1 MTGRSKRKLIVLFD
15 LFITCVPDSE
25 AKLIPM
31 NNSKLLHLFI
41 IIIISA
47 LSSCSRNE
55 QPINIVW
62 FDKPAKYFEEAFPLG
77 NGFIGM
83 MVKGGAPS
91 EDLVLNESS
100 LWTGGPVDPNMNP
113 EAWKNLEAVR
123 KALFSEK
130 YKLAEELVK
139 KMQGKFSESYA
150 PLGNLKIVFNHS
162 DSITNYKRELDLST
176 GIATVDYSSDN
187 KQYHREFF
195 ISNPDRVAVI
205 LLKGDTPASLNF
217 TLFSTSLLKFTIQTR
232 NNDFI
237 MDGLVPIHAEP
248 NYNGNVPNAV
258 VYDTTGKGM
267 RFRMIARI
275 VKTDGKI
282 SADSARLHVE
292 NASEAIILLSIG
304 TSFNGFDKDPGLE
317 GKDEK
322 KIALDFLEKA
332 FVLSYNELKSRHIVD
347 FGALFN
353 RVSFFINNAEA
364 PNLPIYQRL
373 INYKDSASDPEL
385 EALYFQFGRYLLI
398 SSSRPGGIP
407 ANLQGIWNPHIRP
420 PWSSNYTANINS
432 EMNYWPAE
440 VTNLS
445 EMHAPL
451 LQHIGNLSKTGAIT
465 ACTFYNCG
473 GWCCSHNTD
482 IWAMTNPVGDF
493 GKGDPVW
500 ANWSMAGAW
509 YSLHLYEH
517 FAFTCDTG
525 WLKDYAWPLMKG
537 AACFCLDYLVTDPRG
552 FLVTAPS
559 TSPENKFKMPDG
571 FVGSTLYGGTADLAL
586 IKGLFKKILVISDAL
601 KTDLD
606 FTGEI
611 RTALEKLYPYQV
623 GKKGNLQEWYWD
635 WEDSDPQHR
644 HISHL
649 ISLYPDNQISPL
661 TTPDLASAAK
671 RSLEL
676 RGDGGTGWSKA
687 WKINTWAR
695 LLDGNHAYK
704 MLRAHLNY
712 VSPSPDTR
720 YSGGGT
726 YPNLF
731 DAHPP
736 FQIDGNFGGTA
747 GIAEML
753 LQSHLGEI
761 HLLPA
766 LPDVWKEGYI
776 KGLRA
781 RGGFIVDQYWKNGKL
796 TKATIYPDKNGEVRI
811 RYSEKTIKI
820 KVMAGKPVK
829 ITPSMFFN

>member
-1 MTGRSKRKLIVLFD
+1 
-15 LFITCVPDSE
+15 
-25 AKLIPM
+25 M
-31 NNSKLLHLFI
+31 NNNKLLFSFFLIFL
-41 IIIISA
+41 A
-47 LSSCSRNE
+47 VFVNCNRNV
-55 QPINIVW
+55 QPEKTVW

-83 MVKGGAPS
+83 MVKGGAPE
-91 EDLVLNESS
+91 EDLILNESS

-113 EAWKNLEAVR
+113 DTWKNLVAVR
-123 KALFSEK
+123 KALFSEN
-130 YKLAEELVK
+130 YKLAQDLVK

-150 PLGNLKIVFNHS
+150 PLGNLRIVFNHP
-162 DSITNYKRELDLST
+162 DSLENYKRELNLNT

-187 KQYHREFF
+187 KQFHREIFT
-195 ISNPDRVAVI
+195 SNPDRVAVI
-205 LLKGDTPASLNF
+205 FLKGESPQSLNF
-217 TLFSTSLLKFTIQTR
+217 TLFSTSLLKYKTR
-232 NNDFI
+232 VQNSDFI
-237 MDGLVPIHAEP
+237 MDGLAPIHAEP
-248 NYNGNVPNAV
+248 NYNRNVPNPII
-258 VYDTTGKGM
+258 YDTTGKGM

-275 VKTDGKI
+275 LKTDGKTFT
-282 SADSARLHVE
+282 DSTGLHVE
-292 NASEAIILLSIG
+292 KASEAVIILSIG
-304 TSFNGFDKDPGLE
+304 TSFNGFDKEPGLE
-317 GKDEK
+317 GKDEN
-322 KIALDFLEKA
+322 KIASDFLDKA
-332 FVLSYNELKSRHIVD
+332 SALSYNELKSRHTVD
-347 FGALFN
+347 FSTLFN
-353 RVSFFINNAEA
+353 RVSFSINNATA
-364 PNLPIYQRL
+364 PDLPIYQRL

-398 SSSRPGGIP
+398 CSSRPGGIP
-407 ANLQGIWNPHIRP
+407 ANLQGIWNPHMRP

-451 LQHIGNLSKTGAIT
+451 LQYIGNLSKTGEIT
-465 ACTFYNCG
+465 ARTFYNCS

-482 IWAMTNPVGDF
+482 IWAMTNPVGNF

-517 FAFTCDTG
+517 FAFTSDTA
-525 WLKDYAWPLMKG
+525 WLKENAWPLMKG
-537 AACFCLDYLVTDPRG
+537 AARFCLDLLVSDSKG
-552 FLVTAPS
+552 YLVTAPS

-586 IKGLFKKILVISDAL
+586 IKGLFNKILLISDVL
-601 KTDLD
+601 KTDSG
-606 FTGEI
+606 FAVEI
-611 RTALEKLYPYQV
+611 RAALEKLYPYQI
-623 GKKGNLQEWYWD
+623 GKKGNLQEWYYDWD
-635 WEDSDPQHR
+635 DSDPQHR

-649 ISLYPDNQISPL
+649 IGLYPDNQISSL
-661 TTPDLASAAK
+661 ATPDLAAAAK

-704 MLRAHLNY
+704 MLRTHLNY

-766 LPDVWKEGYI
+766 LPDAWKAGFI
-776 KGLRA
+776 LGLRA
-781 RGGFIVDQYWKNGKL
+781 RGGFTVDQQWKNGKL
-796 TKATIYPDKNGEVRI
+796 KKAVIYPDYNGEARI
-811 RYSEKTIKI
+811 RYGEKTITLR
-820 KVMAGKPVK
+820 VTAGKPVK
-829 ITPSMFFN
+829 ITSSMFE

>member
-1 MTGRSKRKLIVLFD
+1 MNRNKLVILF
-15 LFITCVPDSE
+15 L
-25 AKLIPM
+25 LIPAAF
-31 NNSKLLHLFI
+31 FI
-41 IIIISA
+41 GCTSDQ
-47 LSSCSRNE
+47 
-55 QPINIVW
+55 QPGKDVW

-83 MVKGGAPS
+83 MVRGGVPI
-91 EDLVLNESS
+91 EDLILNESS

-113 EAWKNLEAVR
+113 DAWKNLDAVR
-123 KALFSEK
+123 KALFAED
-130 YKLAEELVK
+130 YKLAEKLVK
-139 KMQGKFSESYA
+139 KMQGKFSESFA
-150 PLGNLKIVFNHS
+150 PLGNLKIVFDHT
-162 DSITNYKRELDLST
+162 DSVRNYKRELDMST
-176 GIATVDYSSDN
+176 GIVTVDYASDN
-187 KQYHREFF
+187 DKFHREFF
-195 ISNPDRVAVI
+195 VSNPDRVAVI
-205 LLKGDTPASLNF
+205 LLKGDNPGSLNF
-217 TLFSTSLLKFTIQTR
+217 TLFSTSLLKFRTR
-232 NNDFI
+232 TENNDFI
-237 MDGLVPIHAEP
+237 MDGVAPVHAEP
-248 NYNGNVPNAV
+248 NYNRNVPDPI
-258 VYDTTGKGM
+258 VYDTTGRGM
-267 RFRMIARI
+267 RFRMIARV
-275 VKTDGKI
+275 VKTDGKTF
-282 SADSARLHVE
+282 SDSAGLHVE
-292 NASEAIILLSIG
+292 NASEVVIILSIG

-322 KIALDFLEKA
+322 KIASGFLEKA
-332 FVLSYNELKSRHIVD
+332 SMLSYYELKNNHIND
-347 FGALFN
+347 FSALFN
-353 RVSFFINNAEA
+353 RVSFSVNNAKA
-364 PNLPIYQRL
+364 PDLPVYQRL
-373 INYKDSASDPEL
+373 INYKDSAADSEL

-445 EMHAPL
+445 ETHAPL
-451 LQHIGNLSKTGAIT
+451 LTHIGNLSKTGEIT
-465 ACTFYNCG
+465 ARNFYNCD

-482 IWAMTNPVGDF
+482 IWAMTNPVGNF
-493 GKGDPVW
+493 GNGDPVW
-500 ANWSMAGAW
+500 ANWSLAGAW

-517 FAFTCDTG
+517 FAFTCDTS
-525 WLKDYAWPLMKG
+525 WLKEYAWPLMKG
-537 AACFCLDYLVTDPRG
+537 SARFCLDFLVADPKG
-552 FLVTAPS
+552 NLVTAPS
-559 TSPENKFKMPDG
+559 TSPENKFKMPNG
-571 FVGSTLYGGTADLAL
+571 YVGSTLYGGTADLAL
-586 IKGLFKKILVISDAL
+586 IKGLFNKILIIADIL
-601 KTDLD
+601 KTDLE
-606 FTGEI
+606 FAAEI
-611 RTALEKLYPYQV
+611 NAALKKLYPYQI

-649 ISLYPDNQISPL
+649 IGLYPDNQISL
-661 TTPDLASAAK
+661 FTTPELAAAAK

-704 MLRAHLNY
+704 MLRTHLNY

-753 LQSHLGEI
+753 LQSQNGEI

-781 RGGFIVDQYWKNGKL
+781 RGGFTVDQYWKNGKL
-796 TKATIYPDKNGEVRI
+796 IRAVIYPDHNVDARVRYTESS
-811 RYSEKTIKI
+811 RTFK
-820 KVMAGKPVK
+820 MAAGKPFKV
-829 ITPSMFFN
+829 TAAMFN

>member
-1 MTGRSKRKLIVLFD
+1 MKLNNLFY
-15 LFITCVPDSE
+15 F
-25 AKLIPM
+25 
-31 NNSKLLHLFI
+31 LLMVI
-41 IIIISA
+41 
-47 LSSCSRNE
+47 LSVSLSCSSNK
-55 QPINIVW
+55 QPKKTVW

-91 EDLVLNESS
+91 EDLILNESS

-113 EAWKNLEAVR
+113 DAWKNLAAVR
-123 KALFSEK
+123 KALFSEN
-130 YKLAEELVK
+130 YKLAQELVK

-150 PLGNLKIVFNHS
+150 PLGNLKLVFNHS

-176 GIATVDYSSDN
+176 GIAIVDYSSDN
-187 KQYHREFF
+187 KKYHREFF
-195 ISNPDRVAVI
+195 VSNPDRVAVI
-205 LLKGDTPASLNF
+205 SLKGVTPASLNF
-217 TLFSTSLLKFTIQTR
+217 TLFSTSLLKYKTQSR

-237 MDGLVPIHAEP
+237 MDGLAPLHSEP
-248 NYNGNVPNAV
+248 NYNRNVPNPIV
-258 VYDTTGKGM
+258 FDTTGKGM

-275 VKTDGKI
+275 LKTDGKTF
-282 SADSARLHVE
+282 SDSSGLHVE
-292 NASEAIILLSIG
+292 NASEAVIILSIG

-322 KIALDFLEKA
+322 KIASDFLEKA
-332 FVLSYNELKSRHIVD
+332 SSLSYNELKHNHIED
-347 FGALFN
+347 FRALFK
-353 RVSFFINNAEA
+353 RVSFSIDNAVA

-373 INYKDSASDPEL
+373 INYKDSVSDPEL

-445 EMHAPL
+445 EMHVPL
-451 LQHIGNLSKTGAIT
+451 LQHIGNLSKTGEIT
-465 ACTFYNCG
+465 ARTFYNCG

-482 IWAMTNPVGDF
+482 IWAMTNPVGNF
-493 GKGDPVW
+493 GNGDPVW

-517 FAFTCDTG
+517 FAFTCDTA

-537 AACFCLDYLVTDPRG
+537 AARFCLDLLVTDPKG

-571 FVGSTLYGGTADLAL
+571 FVGSTFYGGTSDLAL
-586 IKGLFKKILVISDAL
+586 IKGLFSKILVILDAL
-601 KTDLD
+601 KTDSD
-606 FTGEI
+606 FAGEI
-611 RTALEKLYPYQV
+611 RAAMKKLYPYQI

-635 WEDSDPQHR
+635 WEDSEPQHR

-649 ISLYPDNQISPL
+649 IGLYPDNQISPL
-661 TTPDLASAAK
+661 STPGLAAAAK

-695 LLDGNHAYK
+695 LLDGNHAYR
-704 MLRAHLNY
+704 MLRSHLNY

-761 HLLPA
+761 NLLPA
-766 LPDVWKEGYI
+766 LPDVWKKGYI

-781 RGGFIVDQYWKNGKL
+781 RGGFTVDQYWKNGRL
-796 TKATIYPDKNGEVRI
+796 VKAIIYPDHNGEVKI
-811 RYSEKTIKI
+811 RYGEKSVYI
-820 KVMAGKPVK
+820 KVIAKKPLK
-829 ITPSMFFN
+829 ITPAMFNK

>member
-1 MTGRSKRKLIVLFD
+1 MKNKKFLFLILIIPFLISCKRND
-15 LFITCVPDSE
+15 
-25 AKLIPM
+25 
-31 NNSKLLHLFI
+31 
-41 IIIISA
+41 
-47 LSSCSRNE
+47 
-55 QPINIVW
+55 QPGKNIW
-62 FDKPAKYFEEAFPLG
+62 FDTPAKYFEEAFPLG
-77 NGFIGM
+77 NGFMGM
-83 MVKGGAPS
+83 MIKGGAPS
-91 EDLVLNESS
+91 DDIILNESS
-100 LWTGGPVDPNMNP
+100 FWTGGPVDANMNP
-113 EAWKNLEAVR
+113 DAWKNLDAVR
-123 KALFSEK
+123 KALFSEN
-130 YKLAEELVK
+130 YKLAQELVK

-150 PLGNLKIVFNHS
+150 PLGNLKLLFNHS
-162 DSITNYKRELDLST
+162 DSITKYKRALDLST
-176 GIATVDYSSDN
+176 GIATVNYSSEN
-187 KQYHREFF
+187 KEYHREFF
-195 ISNPDRVAVI
+195 VSNPDRVAVI
-205 LLKGDTPASLNF
+205 LLKGESPGSLSF
-217 TLFSTSLLKFTIQTR
+217 TLLSTSLLKFKIKIQ
-232 NNDFI
+232 NNDLI
-237 MDGLVPIHAEP
+237 MDGLAPVHAEP
-248 NYNGNVPNAV
+248 NYIRNVPNPI
-258 VYDTTGKGM
+258 VYDTDGKGM

-275 VKTDGKI
+275 VKTDGKTF
-282 SADSARLHVE
+282 SDTTGLHVE
-292 NASEAIILLSIG
+292 KASEAVIILSIG

-322 KIALDFLEKA
+322 KIASDFLEKA
-332 FVLSYNELKSRHIVD
+332 SALSYNELKSKHIND
-347 FGALFN
+347 FSALFN
-353 RVSFFINNAEA
+353 RVSFSINNAVA
-364 PNLPIYQRL
+364 PDLPIYQRL
-373 INYKDSASDPEL
+373 INYKDSTSDPEL

-445 EMHAPL
+445 ETHVPL
-451 LQHIGNLSKTGAIT
+451 LQHIGNLSKTGEIT
-465 ACTFYNCG
+465 ARNFYNAG

-482 IWAMTNPVGDF
+482 IWAMTNPVGNF
-493 GKGDPVW
+493 GNGDPVW
-500 ANWSMAGAW
+500 ANWSMAEAW

-517 FAFTCDTG
+517 FAFTCDTP
-525 WLKDYAWPLMKG
+525 WLRDYAWPLMKG
-537 AACFCLDYLVTDPRG
+537 AARFCLDLLVTDPKG
-552 FLVTAPS
+552 YLVTAPS

-571 FVGSTLYGGTADLAL
+571 FIGSTLYGGTADLAL
-586 IKGLFKKILVISDAL
+586 IKGLFNKILIISDVL
-601 KTDLD
+601 KTDTDLA
-606 FTGEI
+606 GEI
-611 RTALEKLYPYQV
+611 RAALKKLYPYQV

-635 WEDSDPQHR
+635 WDDADPQHR

-649 ISLYPDNQISPL
+649 IGLYPDNQISPL
-661 TTPDLASAAK
+661 TTPELAAAAK

-753 LQSHLGEI
+753 LQSQNSEI

-766 LPDVWKEGYI
+766 LPDAWKEGYI

-781 RGGFIVDQYWKNGKL
+781 RGGFTVDQFWKNGKL
-796 TKATIYPDKNGEVRI
+796 TSAIIYPEYTGEVKI
-811 RYSEKTIKI
+811 RYHEKTIMI
-820 KVMAGKPVK
+820 KTIAGKPVSPEPF
-829 ITPSMFFN
+829 IFLLGLQ

>member
-1 MTGRSKRKLIVLFD
+1 MNRKFSFSILMVILVA
-15 LFITCVPDSE
+15 FI
-25 AKLIPM
+25 
-31 NNSKLLHLFI
+31 
-41 IIIISA
+41 
-47 LSSCSRNE
+47 SCSRNKKPE
-55 QPINIVW
+55 TAFW

-83 MVKGGAPS
+83 MVKGGVPS
-91 EDLVLNESS
+91 EDLILNESS
-100 LWTGGPVDPNMNP
+100 LWSGGPVDPNMNP
-113 EAWKNLEAVR
+113 EAWKNLEPVR
-123 KALFSEK
+123 KALFSEN
-130 YKLAEELVK
+130 YKLAQELVK
-139 KMQGKFSESYA
+139 KMQGKFSQSFA
-150 PLGNLKIVFNHS
+150 PLGNLKINFFHP
-162 DSITNYKRELDLST
+162 DSVNDYKRNLDLST

-187 KQYHREFF
+187 KKFHREFF
-195 ISNPDRVAVI
+195 VSNPDRVAVI
-205 LLKGDTPASLNF
+205 HLKGETPASLNF
-217 TLFSTSLLKFTIQTR
+217 TLFSTSLLRYKTLIE

-237 MDGLVPIHAEP
+237 MDGVAPIHAEP
-248 NYNGNVPNAV
+248 NYNRNVPNPI
-258 VYDTTGKGM
+258 VYDSTGSGM
-267 RFRMIARI
+267 RFRMIARV

-282 SADSARLHVE
+282 FSDTSGVHVE
-292 NASEAIILLSIG
+292 NATDAVIIMSIA
-304 TSFNGFDKDPGLE
+304 TSFNGFEKDPGLE

-322 KIALDFLEKA
+322 KIASDILEKA
-332 FVLSYNELKSRHIVD
+332 SVLPYNELKNRHITD
-347 FGALFN
+347 FSGLFN
-353 RVSFFINNAEA
+353 RVSFSLNNASA
-364 PNLPIYQRL
+364 PDLPIYRRL
-373 INYKDSASDPEL
+373 INYKDSVADPDL
-385 EALYFQFGRYLLI
+385 ETLYFQFGRYLLI

-445 EMHAPL
+445 ETHAPL

-465 ACTFYNCG
+465 ARTFYNCG

-482 IWAMTNPVGDF
+482 IWAMTNPVGNF
-493 GKGDPVW
+493 GNGDPVW

-517 FAFTCDTG
+517 FAFTCDTV

-537 AACFCLDYLVTDPRG
+537 AARFCLDFLVSDPEG
-552 FLVTAPS
+552 YLVTAPS

-586 IKGLFKKILVISDAL
+586 IKGIFDKILVVSDAL
-601 KTDLD
+601 KTDSA
-606 FTGEI
+606 FAGEI
-611 RTALEKLYPYQV
+611 RAAMKKLYPYQV
-623 GKKGNLQEWYWD
+623 GKKGNLQEWYRD

-649 ISLYPDNQISPL
+649 IGLYPDNQISPL
-661 TTPDLASAAK
+661 ITPELAAAAK

-704 MLRAHLNY
+704 MLRTHLNY

-736 FQIDGNFGGTA
+736 FQIDGNFGGTS

-753 LQSHLGEI
+753 LQSQNSEI

-781 RGGFIVDQYWKNGKL
+781 RGGFTVDQFWKNGRL
-796 TKATIYPDKNGEVRI
+796 TKATISPDNNGEVKI
-811 RYSEKTIKI
+811 RYAEKTLTVK
-820 KVMAGKPVK
+820 MLTGKPIVVN
-829 ITPSMFFN
+829 PSMFK